1 MPVSCARRYRIA
13 VGVLTSIVGVAGCGI
28 IDGGDTDTSV
38 VQTMVTSTA
47 PVSMSVSSSGSSTS
61 TMPIVDVDPRRF
73 ALPGMAGYYR
83 WIYPGSPART
93 CGFYP
98 AGGDMAAQC
107 FVTFPAGAPE
117 VRNGPFH
124 GSPNEILISV
134 GQVVRSIG
142 EELPAPA
149 KPLQPG
155 ERITVS
161 GISCTALVGGIE
173 CTDDGAGFRFVDGR
187 LREW

>member
-1 MPVSCARRYRIA
+1 MSRARRRGIV
-13 VGVLTSIVGVAGCGI
+13 VGVLTLTAGVAGCGV
-28 IDGGDTDTSV
+28 IDDDDDDPPV
-38 VQTMVTSTA
+38 ARTMVTSTA
-47 PVSMSVSSSGSSTS
+47 PVSMPASSNGSPSSTQQ
-61 TMPIVDVDPRRF
+61 IVDVDPRRF
-73 ALPGMAGYYR
+73 ALPESAGYYR
-83 WIYPGSPART
+83 WTYPGSPPRT

-107 FVTFPAGAPE
+107 FVTFPTGAPD

-142 EELPAPA
+142 EELPTPA
-149 KPLQPG
+149 QRLQPG

-161 GISCTALVGGIE
+161 GISCTSLVGGIE
-173 CTDDGAGFRFVDGR
+173 CIDADAGFRYVDGR